1 MAGKPSLRASS
12 GAAALMLASCL
23 LAAPAALA
31 ARATLP
37 NPCEVVPSGLVAAAF
52 GVKKAPASTLSAVT
66 NASTCSYKG
75 GLLTVSVGSTALT
88 NTATPLK
95 ETKVPGLTNGIY
107 ETYKDSTQTEV
118 TFYRGSATNGLY
130 AVVRNFGHISGPKL
144 EAIAKAVSTAL
155 GSAGASG
162 PGGTLL
168 P

>member
-1 MAGKPSLRASS
+1 MAGKPSRILGS
-12 GAAALMLASCL
+12 GAAALALAGCL
-23 LAAPAALA
+23 LAAPALA
-31 ARATLP
+31 AGAAPATTCAL
-37 NPCEVVPSGLVAAAF
+37 VPASVIAKAF
-52 GVKKAPASTLSAVT
+52 GVKTAPASSVSSVT

-95 ETKVPGLTNGIY
+95 ESKVPGLANGTY
-107 ETYKDSTQTEV
+107 ETYKGSSQTEV
-118 TFYRGSATNGLY
+118 TFYRGSATTGLY

-144 EAIAKAVSTAL
+144 EAVARALSTAL
-155 GSAGASG
+155 ASAGSAG